1 MPLYE
6 YQCTACG
13 KIEEAIQKFSD
24 APLTTCKHC
33 SGKLN
38 KLISH
43 SSFHLKG
50 TGWYVT
56 DYSKKQT
63 EAAKDKHSD
72 TAASSGEKSKP
83 GGTESKA
90 AKSDDQ

>member
-6 YQCTACG
+6 YQCTTCG
-13 KIEEAIQKFSD
+13 IIEEAIQKFSD
-24 APLTTCKHC
+24 TPLTTCRHC

-38 KLISH
+38 KLISQ

-63 EAAKDKHSD
+63 
-72 TAASSGEKSKP
+72 ASANKKSKSTTPGSEKSESK
-83 GGTESKA
+83 TAESKA
-90 AKSDDQ
+90 SKSDT

>member
-6 YQCTACG
+6 YQCAHCG

-33 SGKLN
+33 SGKLH
-38 KLISH
+38 KLISQ

-50 TGWYVT
+50 SGWYVT
-56 DYSKKQT
+56 DYAKKSEAKNSKT
-63 EAAKDKHSD
+63 SEAKTSTTDKSTLGSAD
-72 TAASSGEKSKP
+72 AT
-83 GGTESKA
+83 A
-90 AKSDDQ
+90 AKSDS

>member
-6 YQCTACG
+6 YQCTECG

-38 KLISH
+38 KLISQ

-56 DYSKKQT
+56 DYSKKASPQS
-63 EAAKDKHSD
+63 KND
-72 TAASSGEKSKP
+72 TAKPTNNNEKSS
-83 GGTESKA
+83 SKG
-90 AKSDDQ
+90 SDSQATQSDA

>member
-24 APLTTCKHC
+24 SPLKTCKHC

-38 KLISH
+38 KLISQ

-56 DYSKKQT
+56 DYSKKT
-63 EAAKDKHSD
+63 SPTSKSDSTTTTAKHEKNSS
-72 TAASSGEKSKP
+72 ASSDSQTSKND
-83 GGTESKA
+83 S
-90 AKSDDQ
+90 

>member
-6 YQCTACG
+6 YQCTECG

-24 APLTTCKHC
+24 SPLTTCKHC
-33 SGKLN
+33 AGKLN
-38 KLISH
+38 KLISQ

-56 DYSKKQT
+56 DYSKKT
-63 EAAKDKHSD
+63 SP
-72 TAASSGEKSKP
+72 ASSKDADSTSSKSEKNSSAS
-83 GGTESKA
+83 TESQT
-90 AKSDDQ
+90 AKSDT

>member
-6 YQCTACG
+6 YQCTQCG
-13 KIEEAIQKFSD
+13 AVEEAIQKFSD
-24 APLTTCKHC
+24 PPLTTCSKC

-38 KLISH
+38 KLISQ

-56 DYSKKQT
+56 DYSNKK
-63 EAAKDKHSD
+63 
-72 TAASSGEKSKP
+72 SSGAAAQPDTKKP
-83 GGTESKA
+83 AADKPSDAGGSGVKTTQSEA
-90 AKSDDQ
+90 

>member
-6 YQCTACG
+6 YQCAECG
-13 KIEEAIQKFSD
+13 GIEEAIQKFSD
-24 APLTTCKHC
+24 APLTKCRHC

-38 KLISH
+38 KLISQ

-56 DYSKKQT
+56 DYSKKP
-63 EAAKDKHSD
+63 A
-72 TAASSGEKSKP
+72 AASSGKTSDP
-83 GGTESKA
+83 ATTDSKA
-90 AKSDDQ
+90 SSTGGVEAKTTAGEG

>member
-6 YQCTACG
+6 YQCAECG
-13 KIEEAIQKFSD
+13 GIEEAIQKFSD
-24 APLTTCKHC
+24 APLTTCRHC

-38 KLISH
+38 KLISQ

-56 DYSKKQT
+56 DYSKKP
-63 EAAKDKHSD
+63 EP
-72 TAASSGEKSKP
+72 ASSGKHADPAATDSKP
-83 GGTESKA
+83 SNAGGAEP
-90 AKSDDQ
+90 KSTTGDD

>member
-6 YQCTACG
+6 YQCAECG
-13 KIEEAIQKFSD
+13 GIEEAIQKFSD
-24 APLTTCKHC
+24 APLTTCRHC

-38 KLISH
+38 KLISQ

-56 DYSKKQT
+56 DYSKKSAS
-63 EAAKDKHSD
+63 AADSK
-72 TAASSGEKSKP
+72 ASESTPSTVKKSSP
-83 GGTESKA
+83 GDSKSKA
-90 AKSDDQ
+90 ADSDD

>member
-6 YQCTACG
+6 YQCAECG
-13 KIEEAIQKFSD
+13 GIEEAIQKFSD
-24 APLTTCKHC
+24 APLTVCRHC

-38 KLISH
+38 KLISQ

-56 DYSKKQT
+56 DYSKKPAT
-63 EAAKDKHSD
+63 
-72 TAASSGEKSKP
+72 ASSGKNSDPATTEAKTSGT
-83 GGTESKA
+83 GGSESKA
-90 AKSDDQ
+90 TTSED

>member
-6 YQCTACG
+6 YQCTECG

-24 APLTTCKHC
+24 TPLTVCRHC
-33 SGKLN
+33 SGKMN
-38 KLISH
+38 KLISQ

-56 DYSKKQT
+56 DYSKKST
-63 EAAKDKHSD
+63 STADTKNPESTTADSKKSD
-72 TAASSGEKSKP
+72 IGSSE
-83 GGTESKA
+83 TKA
-90 AKSDDQ
+90 PKSDD

>member
-6 YQCTACG
+6 YQCTNCG

-24 APLTTCKHC
+24 APLTTCRHC

-38 KLISH
+38 KLISQ

-56 DYSKKQT
+56 DYSKK
-63 EAAKDKHSD
+63 AKTSTKDGSK
-72 TAASSGEKSKP
+72 TTKAGGEKGDSGK
-83 GGTESKA
+83 TESKA
-90 AKSDDQ
+90 ATTDA

>member
-13 KIEEAIQKFSD
+13 EIEEAIQKFSD
-24 APLTTCKHC
+24 APLTCCRHC

-38 KLISH
+38 KLISQ

-56 DYSKKQT
+56 DYSKKST
-63 EAAKDKHSD
+63 SVSD
-72 TAASSGEKSKP
+72 SNKS
-83 GGTESKA
+83 ESKTAPGDKSIAGDAKPKA
-90 AKSDDQ
+90 ANSGD